1 MYIDLERNAVL
12 PMTGKYGFGK
22 YETDTNSE
30 YKKYRCRVKKV
41 MRFVYVLQYV
51 YDYEENGECGM

>member
-1 MYIDLERNAVL
+1 
-12 PMTGKYGFGK
+12 MTGKYGFGK

-30 YKKYRCRVKKV
+30 YKKYGCRVKKV

-51 YDYEENGECGM
+51 YDYELNGECGMWNF